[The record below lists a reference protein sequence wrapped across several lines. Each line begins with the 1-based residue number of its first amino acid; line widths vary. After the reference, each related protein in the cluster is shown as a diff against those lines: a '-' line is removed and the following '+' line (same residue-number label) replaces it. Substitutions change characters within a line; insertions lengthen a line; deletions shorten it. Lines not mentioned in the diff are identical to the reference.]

1 MSKIIWIMLSGSI
14 YLWRVFWAL
23 ENENEIICYQN
34 RIKTII
40 QIVPFHK
47 PKLDA
52 DWALANAIKV
62 LGIFSTRHPSTW
74 LRVFWS
80 GYYLK
85 IFKKLL
91 CAMCSF
97 VLLTVLSE
105 KKLQSLRHYDG
116 LKIECAPASACDQWS
131 SQEILLHWL
140 KERVKYI
147 EVWWTKFVMTTL
159 GTKNAF
165 YIMMGTDIYEQVN
178 STYTWDLIR

>member
-1 MSKIIWIMLSGSI
+1 MPRLGYYYDATHQCYVSELMSKIIWIMLSRSI

-34 RIKTII
+34 RNKTII

-80 GYYLK
+80 GYCLK
-85 IFKKLL
+85 IFMKL
-91 CAMCSF
+91 SGNF
-97 VLLTVLSE
+97 
-105 KKLQSLRHYDG
+105 
-116 LKIECAPASACDQWS
+116 
-131 SQEILLHWL
+131 
-140 KERVKYI
+140 
-147 EVWWTKFVMTTL
+147 TTL
-159 GTKNAF
+159 IERKSQLYWSIGDKVCN
-165 YIMMGTDIYEQVN
+165 DH
-178 STYTWDLIR
+178 TWHKMPSILWWGQISMS